1 MIEDFGILVDFAAQ
15 LGFPIFVA
23 IYLMKER
30 KRERKL
36 ADVREVLLRQTLEKV
51 NLQLG
56 ETTEVLE
63 EIERE
68 E

>member
-1 MIEDFGILVDFAAQ
+1 MFEDMPLIAEIAAQ

-30 KRERKL
+30 KSERKR